1 MRSMR
6 ALTTQPQPVLRL
18 PAPKTD
24 HPSAEPRRRARP
36 SRAPQRRL
44 LKVFAVTVVLSG
56 LIAVPGWLWLSG
68 VGGHLVYRAV
78 ERVVEL
84 TAAAG
89 LRVDDIYV
97 DGRQRTKP
105 EEILAALQIQRGD
118 AILSY
123 DLEAAKQ
130 RVEALPW
137 ITEAAIERRL
147 PSQILVTIAERW
159 PIAIWQND
167 GRFLLVDPHG
177 NAIGD
182 DVGGV
187 VGLPLVVGEDAPA
200 HANDLVGMLATE
212 PDLMHRVKAA
222 VWVSERR
229 WNLVMDRL
237 EGGIA
242 VRLPE
247 DNPAAAW
254 KRLARLER
262 EQRLLE
268 RKIVAVDLRLV
279 DRLVVR
285 KEVDHTPTP
294 PEKPKKRVPGKDA

>member
-1 MRSMR
+1 MRSVKPTPTLVVEAR
-6 ALTTQPQPVLRL
+6 TRRRPRRLTT
-18 PAPKTD
+18 T
-24 HPSAEPRRRARP
+24 HRRM
-36 SRAPQRRL
+36 
-44 LKVFAVTVVLSG
+44 LKVFGMTFALSG
-56 LIAVPGWLWLSG
+56 ISALPGWLWLSG
-68 VGGHLVYRAV
+68 IGAQLTQHAI
-78 ERVVEL
+78 ERTVEL

-97 DGRQRTKP
+97 DGRQRTTP
-105 EEILAALQIQRGD
+105 EQILGALHIQRGD
-118 AILSY
+118 AILGY
-123 DLEAAKQ
+123 DLAAAKT

-147 PSQILVTIAERW
+147 PGQILVTIVERW

-167 GRFLLVDPHG
+167 GRFLLVDPKG

-187 VGLPLVVGEDAPA
+187 AGLPLVVGEDAPA
-200 HANDLVGMLATE
+200 HTNDLVAMLNTE
-212 PDLMHRVKAA
+212 PDLMRRVKAA
-222 VWVSERR
+222 VWVSGRR

-242 VRLPE
+242 IRLPE
-247 DNPAAAW
+247 DNPALAW

-268 RKIVAVDLRLV
+268 RKIVSVDLRLP
-279 DRLVVR
+279 DRWVGRLR
-285 KEVDHTPTP
+285 
-294 PEKPKKRVPGKDA
+294 PETLRVP